1 MEIKLERARMIPAGK
16 GHVWNIVSLQGIF
29 QDSNTFL
36 VVHSEQK
43 QIIDLHTQMAAW
55 NIGEKWYTD
64 I

>member
-1 MEIKLERARMIPAGK
+1 MIPAGK